1 MSVYED
7 IKTGLNQAIEYE
19 SNNKQVAEII
29 KTFEQFVNKKG
40 EGVILYNEDGSV
52 IKLQD
57 VVNLLVEQKTEIERL
72 NDMKFT
78 QEHCNLYE
86 ENEWL
91 KVELKHQINENAA
104 LQKQADELKTK
115 VELEKEYGD
124 IKVAQAL
131 ADFKIWKQQ
140 AVKDRAKEIFEK
152 IFNECWVLNI
162 ELEYPSLAKKIIE
175 RIAKECGV
183 EVG

>member
-1 MSVYED
+1 MSVFED
-7 IKTGLNQAIEYE
+7 IKTCLNQAIEYE
-19 SNNKQVAEII
+19 SNNKQVAEIT
-29 KTFEQFVNKKG
+29 KAFEQFVNKKG

-57 VVNLLVEQKTEIERL
+57 IVDLLVEQKAKIERL

-104 LQKQADELKTK
+104 LQKQADELTMAYKDLVESCRNCTAVEDKT
-115 VELEKEYGD
+115 
-124 IKVAQAL
+124 
-131 ADFKIWKQQ
+131 
-140 AVKDRAKEIFEK
+140 KEIFEK
-152 IFNECWVLNI
+152 IFDECWVLNI
-162 ELEYPSLAKKIIE
+162 ELEYPLLAKQIIK

-183 EVG
+183 EVE